1 MRIDIHVHTSRY
13 SECGR
18 STPEEMVERAIAEG
32 LEALVL
38 TEHNVFWPAEELASL
53 QARYPQIVLLR
64 GAEFTTAE
72 GEDLLVYGP
81 VDEALIALRRDGARL
96 VREVHT
102 RGGAVVLAH
111 PYRYHPDVPSWLEE
125 HPVDGIEIMSSNIYE
140 HTSRRGRAL
149 ALKLGL
155 PVTAASDGH
164 HIDSLGMYALDL
176 HRPVHTEWELAQ
188 ALREGAFSLYVNTP
202 RVEAQ
207 NALLE
212 RQCDEIRRLVA
223 MNYGDEE
230 IRAAIPEF
238 VSLTVIRGVR
248 EGITMLRPARP

>member
-1 MRIDIHVHTSRY
+1 MRLDIHVHTSRY

-32 LEALVL
+32 LGGLVF
-38 TEHNVFWPAEELASL
+38 TEHNLFWPAEELAAL
-53 QARYPQIVLLR
+53 QARYPQIILLR

-81 VDEALIALRRDGARL
+81 ADEDLVAIRSDGRRL
-96 VREVHT
+96 VEQVHMH
-102 RGGAVVLAH
+102 GGAVVLAH
-111 PYRYHPDVPSWLEE
+111 PYRYHPDVPPWLDE

-140 HTSRRGRAL
+140 HTSRHGRAL
-149 ALKLGL
+149 AHKLGL
-155 PVTAASDGH
+155 PVIASSDGH
-164 HIDSLGMYALDL
+164 HVDSLGMYALDL
-176 HRPVHTEWELAQ
+176 DRPVRTEWELAQ
-188 ALREGAFSLYVNTP
+188 ALHAGAFTLYVNTP

-212 RQCDEIRRLVA
+212 RQCDQIRRLVA
-223 MNYGDEE
+223 MNYADEE
-230 IRAAIPEF
+230 IRAAISEF